1 MDLRNVIFAIA
12 LSFAVLFGWSVIF
25 ETPQSEEQKASQQNE
40 SYQKKDRQNS
50 DAPSVNIENKKVP
63 NILRKDAISSGKR
76 IKFENDNVKGSIA
89 LEGAL
94 IDDIVFKKYKLKLGS
109 DKRVTYLNPAA
120 TNDGYFVE
128 TGWASSNI
136 DKISL
141 PTAKT
146 LWKVKGNSKLSV
158 GNPVIVEWNN
168 NSGLIFRKKIEL
180 DDKFLFKITQ
190 EIQNKSNGTVELYP
204 YAQITRNQKP
214 VLAAGSMSGTMILH
228 DGFIGVFNEDLKE
241 YDYDDIQDK
250 KKEHNAESG
259 WLGITDKY
267 WITALVP
274 EKNQSFKGE
283 FVYKN
288 SYKANYILNK
298 PVVVQPSSSKTSGTK
313 VFIAA
318 KEVKVIDGY
327 AESEAINKFDLT
339 IDWGWLY
346 FLTKPLFFII
356 NYLFELTKNFGI
368 AIILVTA
375 AVRLLFFPLANY
387 SFRSM
392 AKMKILQPEL
402 LRLKELHKG
411 DKAKLQQEMMALYK
425 REKVNPLSG
434 CLPILIQIPFFFAIY
449 KMLLISLE
457 MRHQPFFGWIKD
469 LSAQDPTS
477 IFNIFG
483 LIPWDPPSFLIIG
496 AWPIMMGATMY
507 LQQKLNPT
515 PPDPIQAKI
524 FMFFPLFLTI
534 ILAPFPAG
542 LVVYWTVSNILTI
555 AQQCVIMRTTTV
567 KTK

>member
-1 MDLRNVIFAIA
+1 MDLRNVVFAIA

-25 ETPQSEEQKASQQNE
+25 ETPQIEEQKKLEQTQGSQKTDN
-40 SYQKKDRQNS
+40 KNT
-50 DAPSVNIENKKVP
+50 DAPSPNVNIEKEKVL
-63 NILRKDAISSGKR
+63 NISRDDAIKSVKR
-76 IKFENDNVKGSIA
+76 VNFENENVKGSIS
-89 LEGAL
+89 LKGFL
-94 IDDIVFKKYKLKLGS
+94 IDDILFKKYNTEVNS
-109 DKRVTYLNPAA
+109 DEKVKYLNPSE

-128 TGWASSNI
+128 TGWAASNTTNTP
-136 DKISL
+136 L
-141 PTAKT
+141 PTKNSI
-146 LWKVKGNSKLSV
+146 WKVVGNNKLSV
-158 GNPVIVEWNN
+158 GNPVTAEWNN
-168 NSGLIFRKKIEL
+168 KSGLTFRKKIEL
-180 DDKFLFKITQ
+180 DEKFLFKVTQ
-190 EIQNKSNGTVELYP
+190 EVQNNSSQRVELYP
-204 YAQITRNQKP
+204 YAQITRNQDP
-214 VLAAGSMSGTMILH
+214 DVVDFYILH
-228 DGFIGVFNEDLKE
+228 EGFIGVFDEDLQE
-241 YDYDDIQDK
+241 EGYDDIKEK
-250 KKEHNAESG
+250 KKEYSAGEG

-267 WITALVP
+267 WLTALVP
-274 EKNQSFKGE
+274 EKNQPFKGE
-283 FVYKN
+283 FTYKN
-288 SYKANYILNK
+288 GFKANYIQNK
-298 PVVVQPSSSKTSGTK
+298 PVVIQPSGSGISESK

-327 AESEAINKFDLT
+327 AETEGINKFDLT
-339 IDWGWLY
+339 IDWGWFY
-346 FLTKPLFFII
+346 FFTKPLFFIM

-368 AIILVTA
+368 AIVLVTA

-402 LRLKELHKG
+402 LRLKELHKE
-411 DKAKLQQEMMALYK
+411 DKVKLQQEMMALYK

-449 KMLLISLE
+449 KMLFISLE

-477 IFNIFG
+477 IFNFFG

-534 ILAPFPAG
+534 ILAPFPSG
-542 LVVYWTVSNILTI
+542 LVVYWTINNILTI
-555 AQQCVIMRTTTV
+555 AQQWVIYRSTTV